1 MRSTFRAIA
10 GFTMLLGVTVAIAA
24 VGAFLI
30 SSRFE
35 SNQAAGGRGGG
46 FFGSQEPTYT
56 VDLQVFEAQD
66 FTPMITGFGSISAGR
81 TADLRPLVSGLLAS
95 SAPALVEGAFIREGE
110 TLFSVDAF

>member
-46 FFGSQEPTYT
+46 FFGSQQPPYT
-56 VDLQVFEAQD
+56 
-66 FTPMITGFGSISAGR
+66 G
-81 TADLRPLVSGLLAS
+81 
-95 SAPALVEGAFIREGE
+95 AL
-110 TLFSVDAF
+110 